1 MLVVMSQPEVY
12 QPLLFL
18 SSLSTK
24 KEKRKK
30 LFVVFSDTQVILC
43 RVLVQTAWL
52 LCFLSV
58 FPLISK
64 SLVLKSE
71 FKAVSVALSYI
82 FQNGRLST
90 MKV

>member
-1 MLVVMSQPEVY
+1 MLVVMSEPEVY

-24 KEKRKK
+24 KERKK
-30 LFVVFSDTQVILC
+30 LSVVFSDTQAILC

-64 SLVLKSE
+64 SLVLKSG
-71 FKAVSVALSYI
+71 FKAVSVALSCI
-82 FQNGRLST
+82 LQNQD
-90 MKV
+90 